1 MGHNYWLWLG
11 LSILNAILLFFAT
24 TKFLL
29 SMQQLGYKGYRYFK
43 WMYSKRNPYLSRLML
58 LSLLGF
64 LFFCILGITF
74 ARLAGGLDSFIGFFA
89 YVFFML
95 VYIDMEKHVNVKLKL
110 KKTKRLV
117 RLAIV
122 YLLVLAGVSFGL
134 FALLDYIE
142 VTLIY
147 KAIKNGTM
155 GYAGE
160 VFGVLKYS
168 LIALTPFLAPFLLS
182 VGYYILKPFEDLNN
196 KRYLK
201 LSKRIL
207 GHSDAIKIGI
217 TGSYGKTSVKE
228 ILATILSVR
237 YRVLATPESYNTPL
251 GIAYAVKKLESTH
264 DVFIA
269 EMGAREVG
277 DISDLANMV
286 CPDIA
291 VLTGLNSQH
300 LESFK
305 TIENIKNTKYE
316 LFENLKQNGKAFF
329 NIDSPWAKEL
339 ADKFSG
345 EKYCVSLNG
354 GFVSAKNL
362 VYNNEGISF
371 DLVIEGERPIKCS
384 TTLIGEHSIANI
396 LLAAAVAYK
405 LGLNRNEIF
414 VGVTRLH
421 SVKHRLQVLPTGSG
435 VTLIDDSYNSN
446 IDGFKCALKALSAFS
461 GRKIIVTPGLVELG
475 ANQGVLNYEVGK
487 LIASNCDVMIISAKT
502 NAEMLIKGFVD
513 GGKDTKDILYAK
525 NHVKAKELLNNILQ
539 KGDVVLFE
547 NDLPDT
553 YE

>member
-1 MGHNYWLWLG
+1 MEYWFWLSC
-11 LSILNAILLFFAT
+11 SILNAILLFFAT

-43 WMYSKRNPYLSRLML
+43 WMYSKRNPYLSRLLL

-74 ARLAGGLDSFIGFFA
+74 ARLAGGLDSLIGFIA

-95 VYIDMEKHVNVKLKL
+95 VYIDMEKNVNVKLKL

-117 RLAIV
+117 RLSII
-122 YLLVLAGVSFGL
+122 YILVLTAVSFGL
-134 FALLDYIE
+134 FVLLNYIE
-142 VTLIY
+142 VSLVNR
-147 KAIKNGTM
+147 AIANGKI

-168 LIALTPFLAPFLLS
+168 LIALSPIVAPFLLS
-182 VGYYILKPFEDLNN
+182 VAYYIIKPFEDLNN

-201 LSKRIL
+201 LTKKIL
-207 GHSDAIKIGI
+207 GQSDAIKIGI
-217 TGSYGKTSVKE
+217 TGSYAKTSVKE
-228 ILATILSVR
+228 ILTTILSVR

-251 GIAYAVKKLESTH
+251 GIAYSVKRLESTH

-277 DISDLANMV
+277 DISDLSDIV
-286 CPDIA
+286 RPDIA
-291 VLTGLNSQH
+291 VLTGVNSQH
-300 LESFK
+300 LETFK
-305 TIENIKNTKYE
+305 SVENIKNTKYE
-316 LFENLKQNGKAFF
+316 LFEKLKKDGKAFF
-329 NIDSPWAKEL
+329 NVDSPLAKEL
-339 ADKFSG
+339 ADKFNG
-345 EKYCVSLNG
+345 EKYCISSTD
-354 GFVSAKNL
+354 GFVSAKN
-362 VYNNEGISF
+362 VTYSVEGITF
-371 DLVIEGERPIKCS
+371 DLCIQGERSITCS

-396 LLAAAVAYK
+396 LLAVAVAYK
-405 LGLNRNEIF
+405 MGLTLNEIF

-421 SVKHRLQVLPTGSG
+421 SIKHRLQVLPTGSG

-446 IDGFKCALKALSAFS
+446 VDGFKCALKAMSSFS

-475 ANQGVLNYEVGK
+475 EHQGGLNYQVGK
-487 LIASNCDVMIISAKT
+487 LIATTCDIMIISAKT
-502 NAEMLIKGFVD
+502 NAEMLVKGFVD
-513 GGKDTKDILYAK
+513 GGKETKDIIYAK
-525 NHVKAKELLNNILQ
+525 NHVKAKEVLNGILQ

-553 YE
+553 YD